1 MKKFFAPTKS
11 VYPLFSY
18 YWLITI
24 INKPWEFR
32 LASQIFNWGKKL
44 IIFSNQIGRY
54 PLTEQSF
61 TERSTFL
68 LSLGKR
74 GKFKKVNV
82 FLRFKGF
89 KFIFSTFV
97 KRKNTSFICGEHR
110 VWKFRKINSSLYV
123 QAVFW
128 RFSPFL
134 KEILK
139 GAKKSLKNAINQT
152 IWIFLSKF
160 LCSMFTADKRHVFSF
175 HENRKN
181 QLKAFKTQKPI
192 HFLKFPTFP

>member
-1 MKKFFAPTKS
+1 M
-11 VYPLFSY
+11 
-18 YWLITI
+18 
-24 INKPWEFR
+24 N
-32 LASQIFNWGKKL
+32 G
-44 IIFSNQIGRY
+44 
-54 PLTEQSF
+54 
-61 TERSTFL
+61 
-68 LSLGKR
+68 
-74 GKFKKVNV
+74 

-152 IWIFLSKF
+152 ILIFLSKF
-160 LCSMFTADKRHVFSF
+160 LCSMFSADKRHVFSF

-192 HFLKFPTFP
+192 HFFSFWGLLHSVNDCSVKKIPRVKIGHRYHSFALHTVWSCFGAWKTTYLSLTLRIL